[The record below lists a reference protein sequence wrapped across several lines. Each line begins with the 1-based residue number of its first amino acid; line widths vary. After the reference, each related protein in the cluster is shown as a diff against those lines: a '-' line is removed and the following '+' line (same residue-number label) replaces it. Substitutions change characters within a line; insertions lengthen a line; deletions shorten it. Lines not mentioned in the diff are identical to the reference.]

1 VVIPAT
7 NRPVTLG
14 SCLDAVLATD
24 GPPDQVV
31 VVTEPRGAGPAAA
44 RNAGARRTRAE
55 LVAFV
60 DSDVLVHRDACTR
73 IREAFARDPGL
84 VAVFGAYDDTVATTG
99 TVAAFR
105 NLLHHTVHRRSAG
118 EVGSFWAGL
127 GAVRRGA
134 FETAGGF
141 DEERYPRPSIED
153 IELGGRLAPLGR
165 IRLDSG
171 LQGTHLKEW
180 SLGTM
185 VRTDFARR
193 GVPWVELLVSDRN
206 VPAHLNLGP
215 RERASA
221 AAALLLAWGVLRR
234 RPAAVAVATA
244 AEVLLNLDLLGLLHR
259 RLGLYGA
266 TAGAGLHVL
275 HQLTAIAAVPAGL
288 ASAATR
294 RRRRRRT
301 APADPAGP
309 RPLPRG
315 TPPRR

>member
-1 VVIPAT
+1 MVIPAT
-7 NRPVTLG
+7 DNPSTLG
-14 SCLDAVLATD
+14 HCLDAVLAAD
-24 GPPDQVV
+24 VPPDHVV

-44 RNAGARRTRAE
+44 RNAGVRRTSSDI
-55 LVAFV
+55 VAFV
-60 DSDVLVHRDACTR
+60 DSDVLVHRDAFTR

-84 VAVFGAYDDTVATTG
+84 VAIFGAYDDTVATAG

-105 NLLHHTVHRRSAG
+105 NLLHHTIHRRSAG

-127 GAVRRGA
+127 GAVRRSA

-141 DEERYPRPSIED
+141 DEARYPRPSIED

-165 IRLDSG
+165 IRLDPV
-171 LQGTHLKEW
+171 LRGTHLKEW
-180 SLGTM
+180 TLATM

-193 GVPWVELLVSDRN
+193 GIPWVVLVASERQ
-206 VPAHLNLGP
+206 VPAHLNLGA

-221 AAALLLAWGVLRR
+221 AASLILAWGAIRR
-234 RPAAVAVATA
+234 KPLAIAVGAA
-244 AEVLLNLDLLGLLHR
+244 AEVLLNRDLLSLLQT
-259 RLGLYGA
+259 RLGVRGA
-266 TAGAGLHVL
+266 ATGAGLHVL

-288 ASAATR
+288 AVAATP

-301 APADPAGP
+301 APAGPAAH
-309 RPLPRG
+309 LPRG